1 MNMGENMLGIEQ
13 VRQWYEQTDAVHDFE
28 HVLRVYRTSMKLAD
42 EENADKEIVAAAA
55 LLHDVQGATP
65 GSEERKGHHIASAE
79 FAGRV
84 LAEAGW
90 PEECIQAVQHCI
102 RGHRYRGDG
111 NKPETLEAKIIF
123 DADKL
128 DVIGA
133 IGAARTI
140 AYAVLANEPVFAEP
154 SQQFRTTGQAEPGEP
169 HSAYHEYLF
178 KLIHIRERL
187 FTDAAKR
194 MAEHRH
200 AALVQYFEELAAEM
214 RSEL

>member
-1 MNMGENMLGIEQ
+1 MLSIEQ

-28 HVLRVYRTSMKLAD
+28 HVLRVYRTAMKLAD

-65 GSEERKGHHIASAE
+65 GSEERKGHHIASAV

-84 LAEAGW
+84 LKEAGW
-90 PEECIQAVQHCI
+90 PGERINAVQHCI

-111 NKPETLEAKIIF
+111 NKPETLEAQIIF

-154 SQQFRTTGQAEPGEP
+154 SQQFRTTGKAEPGEP

-178 KLIHIRERL
+178 KLVRIRERL

-214 RSEL
+214 RSEC

>member
-1 MNMGENMLGIEQ
+1 MLSIEQ
-13 VRQWYEQTDAVHDFE
+13 VRSWYEQTDAVHDFE
-28 HVLRVYRTSMKLAD
+28 HVLRVYRTAMKLAD

-65 GSEERKGHHIASAE
+65 GSEERKGHHIASAV

-90 PEECIQAVQHCI
+90 PQERISAVQHCI

-111 NKPETLEAKIIF
+111 NKPETLEAQIIF

-154 SQQFRTTGQAEPGEP
+154 SQQFRSTGQAEPGEP

-178 KLIHIRERL
+178 KLVHIRERL
-187 FTDAAKR
+187 FTAAAKR

-214 RSEL
+214 RSEC